1 MHINPSDWPKLEDY
15 EEQMVWKEKKI
26 ITKVSEC

>member
-15 EEQMVWKEKKI
+15 EEKMGEGGKKCT
-26 ITKVSEC
+26 TKVNEC

>member
-15 EEQMVWKEKKI
+15 EEKMVWKGEKNVQQK
-26 ITKVSEC
+26 